1 MEQDLAH
8 AVVVGVDGSAPSK
21 QALRWAAQ
29 EAIRCGARLDV
40 VHAWTVPYAM
50 YPDGFADPK
59 PYEAAGAAVL
69 DDAVRSLSEAAAVP
83 TDVHPLLIDDLP
95 VNALLQAAV
104 GGDLL
109 VVGSRG
115 HGGFVGLLLGSVSQ
129 RCVTHAPC
137 PVAVVPPTWTADTSG
152 RVVVGVDGSDAS
164 SDALHWAVAEAGRR
178 AARLDVVN
186 AYEYLQ
192 ITVSPYVPTVPVD
205 RDELEKSSQALLED
219 MVSGAL
225 AEAVTPDLPVEVK
238 PSPDGAAHALLDVAR
253 GADLL
258 VVGSRGRGTFRGLL
272 LGSVSQQCVHHATC
286 PVVVVRPCGNR
297 AAE

>member
-1 MEQDLAH
+1 MAH

-29 EAIRCGARLDV
+29 EAIRREARLDV
-40 VHAWTVPYAM
+40 VHAWTVPYTM

-69 DDAVRSLSEAAAVP
+69 DDAVRSLSEAGVVP
-83 TDVHPLLIDDLP
+83 RDVHPLLIDDLP
-95 VNALLQAAV
+95 ANALLEAAV

-115 HGGFVGLLLGSVSQ
+115 HGGFVGLLLGSVSH

-137 PVAVVPPTWTADTSG
+137 PVAVVPPTWTADESG
-152 RVVVGVDGSDAS
+152 RVVVGVDGSDTS
-164 SDALHWAVAEAGRR
+164 YDALHWALADAERR
-178 AARLDVVN
+178 DARLDVVN
-186 AYEYLQ
+186 AYEYQQ
-192 ITVSPYVPTVPVD
+192 IIVSPYVPVVPVD

-225 AEAVTPDLPVEVK
+225 ARAGAPDLPVELK
-238 PSPDGAAHALLDVAR
+238 PSPDGAAQALLDIAD

-272 LGSVSQQCVHHATC
+272 VGSVSQQCVSHATC
-286 PVVVVRPCGNR
+286 PVVVVRPRGIR
-297 AAE
+297 PAA